1 MVTDDITWVKC
12 STILHVLIFNGLLM
26 VFVIIIHIFM
36 SLSFYTC
43 LKDLFTNNKL
53 YLSLNER
60 IDERNTIWM
69 SFIFKRSNFTC
80 CQFRV
85 SKQWIEIYLLCFLL
99 ANYFSI
105 SPIKWLQSVFAYLY
119 IRMIHQVINILI
131 CCKITASDKKD
142 GCKMIL
148 AYKHVLPFYAK
159 KLKLHKKKMTLYIL
173 WSLKGS

>member
-43 LKDLFTNNKL
+43 LKDLFTNNNFN
-53 YLSLNER
+53 LSLNER
-60 IDERNTIWM
+60 IDERNTIWV
-69 SFIFKRSNFTC
+69 SFIFKRCNFKC

-85 SKQWIEIYLLCFLL
+85 MKQWIEIYLLCFFL

-105 SPIKWLQSVFAYLY
+105 SSIKRLQSFFAYLY
-119 IRMIHQVINILI
+119 KRIIRQVINILI
-131 CCKITASDKKD
+131 CCKITASDKRD

-148 AYKHVLPFYAK
+148 AYKHVLLFYAK
-159 KLKLHKKKMTLYIL
+159 N
-173 WSLKGS
+173 